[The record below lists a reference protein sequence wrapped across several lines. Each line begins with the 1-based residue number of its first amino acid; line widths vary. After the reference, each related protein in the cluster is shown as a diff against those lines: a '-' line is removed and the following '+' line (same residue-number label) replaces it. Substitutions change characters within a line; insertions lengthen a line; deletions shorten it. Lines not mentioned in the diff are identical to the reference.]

1 MAVHVKELLRLLGE
15 DVDREGLVKTPM
27 RVAKALQFLTSGS
40 RQDLDTVIN
49 EAVFNEDHDEMVIV
63 RNIDL
68 FSLCEHHMLPFM
80 GKAHIAYLPQKKVI
94 GLSKLGRITDLY
106 ARRLQVQERLTSQ
119 VANTLMKVISPRG
132 VGVVIE
138 ATHMCMSMRGV
149 QKTTATTITSSM
161 LGAFRDDPQT
171 RGEFLSLLGMP
182 GLQGHTSG
190 ISHPSESTS
199 YPREVKQPPPAP
211 VKRLLPPDESGVS
224 GVSVPPGE
232 APLSTIALFKEDMK
246 FSAGHFT
253 IFGSSSRERLH
264 GHNYTVALEFQ
275 APVAPESGMVVD
287 YNVYKARARALCA
300 EYDEFLLLP
309 GHSPHLSITEL
320 PGSASASPSVQVVFG
335 PEHTPKDIFSM
346 PQADV
351 LVLPVA
357 NITLESLSQLFVDRL
372 VEEFG
377 PQMQQHKV
385 RQLAVQVSSGPG
397 QSAEHR
403 RYLQY

>member
-1 MAVHVKELLRLLGE
+1 
-15 DVDREGLVKTPM
+15 
-27 RVAKALQFLTSGS
+27 
-40 RQDLDTVIN
+40 VIN

-106 ARRLQVQERLTSQ
+106 ARRLQVQERLTNQ
-119 VANTLMKVISPRG
+119 VATTLMEVISPRG
-132 VGVVIE
+132 VGVVID

-149 QKTTATTITSSM
+149 EKTTATTITSCM
-161 LGAFRDDPQT
+161 LGAFREDTET

-182 GLQGHTSG
+182 GLHV
-190 ISHPSESTS
+190 PSPGTS
-199 YPREVKQPPPAP
+199 YPREVKQPSPCFVPPP
-211 VKRLLPPDESGVS
+211 QYTDRLLPTPVETRADPPTPDG
-224 GVSVPPGE
+224 
-232 APLSTIALFKEDMK
+232 PLSTIALFKEDMK

-253 IFGSSSRERLH
+253 IFGGSSRERLH

-275 APVAPESGMVVD
+275 APVAHESGMVED
-287 YNVYKARARALCA
+287 YNVYKAKIRALCA

-309 GHSPHLSITEL
+309 GLSPHLGITEL
-320 PGSASASPSVQVVFG
+320 PGSASTSPSVQIEFG
-335 PEHTPKDIFSM
+335 PENTPKDMFSI
-346 PQADV
+346 PQSDV

-357 NITLESLSQLFVDRL
+357 NITLESLSELFVDRI

-377 PQMQQHKV
+377 TQMQQHKV
-385 RQLAVQVSSGPG
+385 RQLAVTVSSGPG
-397 QSAEHR
+397 QSAKHR
-403 RYLQY
+403 RCLQ